1 MIVEELVLGRLLSL
15 KLWGPLFEERAN
27 SFIAIIGQITTNLL
41 AHLVVE
47 GARNFPFLACKERL
61 LHRADRQRRP
71 LRDFLRQ
78 RFHSCFELGGRKD
91 LIYQAERKRAFCVNP
106 VTRVKKFGSF
116 GW

>member
-47 GARNFPFLACKERL
+47 GPRKFLFLACKERL

-71 LRDFLRQ
+71 LRDLLLLRL
-78 RFHSCFELGGRKD
+78 HGCFELGGRYVLISLVD
-91 LIYQAERKRAFCVNP
+91 LQRSLRINHIGYYD
-106 VTRVKKFGSF
+106 
-116 GW
+116 